1 MRQILIIVA
10 SVVFLGGIFVAL
22 WFIFGPKEATLD
34 VSDTPTFG
42 TAGDAPIPTGDT
54 GTIGSE
60 PIPAGQAFTIALI
73 KITDSVVASGMA
85 AIALPPAAEGEA
97 RGEVEIRYIDR
108 ASGNVFAYKF
118 HERTLARISNR
129 TLPGIQDAVWLSDGS
144 QAFVRYLANSDDQEV
159 VETYAL
165 PVGEGGGFFLERN
178 LGQVAVSGT
187 TTVFTLLPSTNGS
200 IGTAANVDG
209 TNSRTIFSSSIASL
223 VAHLSNGPYIVAT
236 KPSVMMDGYAF
247 TVGAGGR
254 FTRILGPYRSLS
266 VLPSPSGNLVAFSY
280 VENRA
285 LKMSVLDRRTGE
297 IIALPVA
304 TMVEKCV
311 WANGE
316 EVFYCGIPKR
326 LPTSERIT
334 DDWYQGVV
342 SFTDRIWEINLVDR
356 LSIYLIDPQTE
367 AEVELDITNLAIDGR
382 NDVLTFKNKK
392 DGSLWAYDL

>member
-1 MRQILIIVA
+1 MRQILIVVA
-10 SVVFLGGIFVAL
+10 SIVFLGGIFVAL
-22 WFIFGPKEATLD
+22 WFIFGPKEAALD
-34 VSDTPTFG
+34 VSEGPTFG
-42 TAGDAPIPTGDT
+42 TSGDAEIPQG
-54 GTIGSE
+54 GEGIGSD
-60 PIPAGQAFTIALI
+60 PVPAGQAFTTTLI
-73 KITDSVVASGMA
+73 KITDAVVASGA
-85 AIALPPAAEGEA
+85 VAIALPPQAEGET
-97 RGEVEIRYIDR
+97 RGETEIRYIDR

-129 TLPGIQDAVWLSDGS
+129 TLPGIQDVAWLSDGS
-144 QAFVRYLANSDDQEV
+144 QAFVRYLAGSDDGEV

-165 PVGEGGGFFLERN
+165 PVTTGTGFFLERN
-178 LGQVAVSGT
+178 LSQVAVSGT

-209 TNSRTIFSSSIASL
+209 TNSRTVFSSPLASL

-247 TVGAGGR
+247 TVGAGGK
-254 FTRILGPYRSLS
+254 FARILGPYRSLS

-280 VENRA
+280 VENRV
-285 LKMSVLDRRTGE
+285 LKMSVLDRRNGE
-297 IIALPVA
+297 VTALPVA
-304 TMVEKCV
+304 TIVDKCV

-316 EVFYCGIPKR
+316 ESFYCGIPKR
-326 LPTSERIT
+326 LPTSDRVT
-334 DDWYQGVV
+334 DDWYQGAV
-342 SFTDRIWEINLVDR
+342 SFTDRIWEIDLVDR
-356 LSIYLIDPQTE
+356 ISTYLIDPQNE